1 MVGSLLLLL
10 VGCFGGTTQD
20 VASTIEKP
28 STSVSPELLSTTW
41 QVRMA
46 VDAAR
51 APYEGRASWLAYF
64 QGKRA
69 EALRAM
75 AGESDPAGLARLHAE
90 YASIYRQAA
99 LMAAHSTVNVYG
111 VDAQPTDPAEAS
123 YLLGVSGALL
133 GDANW
138 RGRLGSSGGSTLKK
152 LAERDAA
159 WKKWADAGAAWPPD
173 DVAAGSPGA
182 PSDATALLPDAGT
195 LPHYEMPERVEGGLV
210 AKGGDPGT
218 LWALARHHERKAN
231 EAAPDAAAAVATL
244 IDPWRLPAEPLPAS
258 SGSSYPDTFL
268 FMSATTTAG
277 DALLLSDLA
286 RDGYAAVEKHQAD
299 SPYAVVVKRCTTGQT
314 ISVDCVLDEAAAL
327 GQAVEEAMAKAAG
340 KQDTFHRS
348 FAEYARVGLLRA
360 ADRAAWALADR
371 EGGGRLRINAL
382 DRSVAN
388 ALDPLFLIS
397 VAAWDA
403 GNRNSVRAE
412 EIVHA
417 QLSEVPGLDAAR
429 LPLDAMH
436 IRLSR
441 NAAPGRPMH

>member
-1 MVGSLLLLL
+1 MVLGSLLLSLA
-10 VGCFGGTTQD
+10 GCGGTTHD
-20 VASTIEKP
+20 VAAEIEKP
-28 STSVSPELLSTTW
+28 STSVTPELLATTW

-51 APYEGRASWLAYF
+51 ASYEGRASWLAYF
-64 QGKRA
+64 QGKRS
-69 EALRAM
+69 EALNAM
-75 AGESDPAGLARLHAE
+75 AAESDPAGLARLHAE
-90 YASIYRQAA
+90 YSAMYRQAA
-99 LMAAHSTVNVYG
+99 LMAANSTVNVYG
-111 VDAQPTDPAEAS
+111 VDAQASDPLEAS

-133 GDANW
+133 GDVSW
-138 RGRLGSSGGSTLKK
+138 RGKLGAAGASAVKTV
-152 LAERDAA
+152 AERDAA

-173 DVAAGSPGA
+173 EVAAGSPGA
-182 PSDATALLPDAGT
+182 PADASALLPDAGT

-231 EAAPDAAAAVATL
+231 EAAPDVADAVATL
-244 IDPWRLPAEPLPAS
+244 IDPWRLPAEPLSA
-258 SGSSYPDTFL
+258 SGSGAYPDTFL
-268 FMSATTTAG
+268 FMSAATTAG

-286 RDGYAAVEKHQAD
+286 RDGYAAVEKHQGD

-314 ISVDCVLDEAAAL
+314 VSVDCVLDEAAAL

-382 DRSVAN
+382 DRSVGN
-388 ALDPLFLIS
+388 TLDPLFLIS

-417 QLSEVPGLDAAR
+417 QLSEIPGLDAAR